1 MILLFEFAFKQT
13 CKNEIKHHYEEETDQ
28 ILTTIRWNVLQFR
41 STYKTRLRWIYSWGS
56 CTKFNFCASC
66 QAGGSLWLLSYFL
79 LSSIRQTKWRLSIC
93 YLHSAPWAKEWK
105 VCHTTAFHFRIYH
118 IILILVILLRFILFL
133 YIFFQPC
140 FFLSHLS
147 HPCVSLSFEG
157 VFPSVCSEN
166 NNLPNE
172 TEEKEEGDGAHGGL
186 SKTPV

>member
-1 MILLFEFAFKQT
+1 MFAFKQT
-13 CKNEIKHHYEEETDQ
+13 WGYEIKHHYEQEIDQ
-28 ILTTIRWNVLQFR
+28 TLTTIRWDVLQSL
-41 STYKTRLRWIYSWGS
+41 STNITKPRWIYSWGS
-56 CTKFNFCASC
+56 CRKFHFCASC

-79 LSSIRQTKWRLSIC
+79 LTSIKQMKWRLSIC

-118 IILILVILLRFILFL
+118 IILILVILLRFI
-133 YIFFQPC
+133 FFSSHVFSP
-140 FFLSHLS
+140 HLS

-172 TEEKEEGDGAHGGL
+172 AEEKEEGDGAHGGL
-186 SKTPV
+186 SKSPV